1 MTFNISISKVTVNS
15 KNVIDYSLNCSRSHR
30 SSNVDIDITIT
41 GTNDAPVVSGP
52 VTDTTNDQA
61 APLTV
66 DLLANASDVD
76 AGGTLG
82 DDLDVASVSITGLV
96 DGSTAWAETIDYT
109 VDPETGELVIDPTQ
123 FNSLDE
129 TQTLVLTVNYNV
141 VDEAGAVTPA
151 TATVTV
157 NGTNDAPYVV
167 GTTGLEDSVTEI
179 EDGEKVT
186 FTAEVDVRPEFE
198 LPDYKAITV
207 EVDAAEAN
215 DADIDEHIDNLR
227 TRFASLKDVDRA
239 CADGDVLLVDIAGS
253 TDSGDDVDDLSGNA
267 MSYEMGTDGMLPGF
281 DDAVRGASAGETRTF
296 PFTPSNGDW
305 AGVPLT
311 VTATVT
317 AVRERELPALDEE
330 FVTMASEFDTV
341 DELRE
346 DARTRVGR
354 LKRMEQGQQAR
365 EKVNEALMASVDI
378 PVPEGVIAAEVDV
391 HFEDG
396 HEASDEQRAEIEQQ
410 SREAL
415 KRQFILDRI
424 AEVEEVSVG
433 ESELSNWLMQQAPR
447 YGMAPDALA
456 QALVESGQVSM
467 ALSDIRR
474 SKALALVLENA
485 TVTDSNGDAVD
496 LQALESELN
505 EAMQAAQMA
514 QLQAQMAA
522 AESGQ

>member
-1 MTFNISISKVTVNS
+1 MKTDLESLSPTRVKLTVELLFDELQPSFDKAYASIAKQVSVPGFRKGKVPAR
-15 KNVIDYSLNCSRSHR
+15 VIEQRFGRGAVLEEA
-30 SSNVDIDITIT
+30 I
-41 GTNDAPVVSGP
+41 NDAVPKAYEDALREKEIVPVGRP
-52 VTDTTNDQA
+52 E
-61 APLTV
+61 V
-66 DLLANASDVD
+66 D
-76 AGGTLG
+76 
-82 DDLDVASVSITGLV
+82 
-96 DGSTAWAETIDYT
+96 
-109 VDPETGELVIDPTQ
+109 
-123 FNSLDE
+123 
-129 TQTLVLTVNYNV
+129 
-141 VDEAGAVTPA
+141 
-151 TATVTV
+151 
-157 NGTNDAPYVV
+157 
-167 GTTGLEDSVTEI
+167 VTEI

-378 PVPEGVIAAEVDV
+378 PVPEGVIAAEVDAY
-391 HFEDG
+391 FEDG
-396 HEASDEQRAEIEQQ
+396 DEASDEQRAEIEQQ

-415 KRQFILDRI
+415 KSQFILDRI

>member
-1 MTFNISISKVTVNS
+1 MKTDLESLSPTRVKLTVELLFDELQPSFDKAYASIAKQVSVPGFRKGKVPAR
-15 KNVIDYSLNCSRSHR
+15 VIEQRFGRGAVLEEA
-30 SSNVDIDITIT
+30 I
-41 GTNDAPVVSGP
+41 NDAVPKAYEDALREKEIVPVGRP
-52 VTDTTNDQA
+52 E
-61 APLTV
+61 V
-66 DLLANASDVD
+66 D
-76 AGGTLG
+76 
-82 DDLDVASVSITGLV
+82 
-96 DGSTAWAETIDYT
+96 
-109 VDPETGELVIDPTQ
+109 
-123 FNSLDE
+123 
-129 TQTLVLTVNYNV
+129 
-141 VDEAGAVTPA
+141 
-151 TATVTV
+151 
-157 NGTNDAPYVV
+157 
-167 GTTGLEDSVTEI
+167 VTEI

-207 EVDAAEAN
+207 EVDAAEAS

-378 PVPEGVIAAEVDV
+378 PVPEGVIAAEVDAY
-391 HFEDG
+391 FEDG

-415 KRQFILDRI
+415 KSQFILDRI

>member
-1 MTFNISISKVTVNS
+1 MKTDLESLSPTRVKLTVELPFDELQPSFDKAYASIAKQVSVPGFRKGKVPAR
-15 KNVIDYSLNCSRSHR
+15 VIEQRFGRGAVLEEA
-30 SSNVDIDITIT
+30 I
-41 GTNDAPVVSGP
+41 NDAVPKAYEDALREKEIVPVGRP
-52 VTDTTNDQA
+52 E
-61 APLTV
+61 V
-66 DLLANASDVD
+66 D
-76 AGGTLG
+76 
-82 DDLDVASVSITGLV
+82 
-96 DGSTAWAETIDYT
+96 
-109 VDPETGELVIDPTQ
+109 
-123 FNSLDE
+123 
-129 TQTLVLTVNYNV
+129 
-141 VDEAGAVTPA
+141 
-151 TATVTV
+151 
-157 NGTNDAPYVV
+157 
-167 GTTGLEDSVTEI
+167 VTEI

-378 PVPEGVIAAEVDV
+378 PVPEGVIAAEVDA

-396 HEASDEQRAEIEQQ
+396 DEASDEQRAEIEQQ

-415 KRQFILDRI
+415 KSQFILDRI

-505 EAMQAAQMA
+505 EAMHAAQMA

>member
-1 MTFNISISKVTVNS
+1 MKTDLESLSPTRVKLTVELPFDELQPSFDKAYASIAKQVSVPGFRKGKVPAR
-15 KNVIDYSLNCSRSHR
+15 VIEQRFGR
-30 SSNVDIDITIT
+30 GAVIEEAI
-41 GTNDAPVVSGP
+41 NDAVPKAYEDALREKEIVPVGR
-52 VTDTTNDQA
+52 
-61 APLTV
+61 
-66 DLLANASDVD
+66 
-76 AGGTLG
+76 
-82 DDLDVASVSITGLV
+82 
-96 DGSTAWAETIDYT
+96 
-109 VDPETGELVIDPTQ
+109 PEVH
-123 FNSLDE
+123 
-129 TQTLVLTVNYNV
+129 
-141 VDEAGAVTPA
+141 
-151 TATVTV
+151 
-157 NGTNDAPYVV
+157 
-167 GTTGLEDSVTEI
+167 VTEI
-179 EDGEKVT
+179 DDGEKVT
-186 FTAEVDVRPEFE
+186 FTAEVDIRPEFE

-207 EVDAAEAN
+207 EVDAAEAS
-215 DADIDEHIDNLR
+215 DADIDDHIDNLR

-239 CADGDVLLVDIAGS
+239 CADGDVLLVDISGS
-253 TDSGDDVDDLSGNA
+253 TDSGDDVDDLSSSA
-267 MSYEMGTDGMLPGF
+267 MSYELGTDGMLPGF
-281 DDAVRGASAGETRTF
+281 DDAVRGARAGEARTF
-296 PFTPSNGDW
+296 SFTPSNGDW

-317 AVRERELPALDEE
+317 AVRERELPDLDEE

-346 DARTRVGR
+346 DARSRVGR

-378 PVPEGVIAAEVDV
+378 PVPEGVIAAEVEA

-396 HEASDEQRAEIEQQ
+396 HEASDEHRAEIEQQ

-415 KRQFILDRI
+415 KSQFILDRI

>member
-1 MTFNISISKVTVNS
+1 MYVKTDLESLSPTRVKLTVELLFDELQPSFDKAYASIAKQVSVPGFRKGKVPAR
-15 KNVIDYSLNCSRSHR
+15 VIEQRFGRGAVLEEA
-30 SSNVDIDITIT
+30 I
-41 GTNDAPVVSGP
+41 NDAVPKAYEDALREKEIVPVGRP
-52 VTDTTNDQA
+52 E
-61 APLTV
+61 V
-66 DLLANASDVD
+66 D
-76 AGGTLG
+76 
-82 DDLDVASVSITGLV
+82 
-96 DGSTAWAETIDYT
+96 
-109 VDPETGELVIDPTQ
+109 
-123 FNSLDE
+123 
-129 TQTLVLTVNYNV
+129 
-141 VDEAGAVTPA
+141 
-151 TATVTV
+151 
-157 NGTNDAPYVV
+157 
-167 GTTGLEDSVTEI
+167 VTEI

-378 PVPEGVIAAEVDV
+378 PVPEGVIAAEVDA

-396 HEASDEQRAEIEQQ
+396 DEASDEQRAEIEQQ

-415 KRQFILDRI
+415 KSQFILDRI

>member
-1 MTFNISISKVTVNS
+1 MYVKTDLESLSPTRVKLTVELLFDELQPSFDKAYASIAKQVSVPGFRKGKVPAR
-15 KNVIDYSLNCSRSHR
+15 VIEQRFGRGAVLEEA
-30 SSNVDIDITIT
+30 I
-41 GTNDAPVVSGP
+41 NDAVPKAYEDALREKEIVPVGRP
-52 VTDTTNDQA
+52 E
-61 APLTV
+61 V
-66 DLLANASDVD
+66 D
-76 AGGTLG
+76 
-82 DDLDVASVSITGLV
+82 
-96 DGSTAWAETIDYT
+96 
-109 VDPETGELVIDPTQ
+109 
-123 FNSLDE
+123 
-129 TQTLVLTVNYNV
+129 
-141 VDEAGAVTPA
+141 
-151 TATVTV
+151 
-157 NGTNDAPYVV
+157 
-167 GTTGLEDSVTEI
+167 VTEI

-239 CADGDVLLVDIAGS
+239 CADGDVLLVNIAGS

-378 PVPEGVIAAEVDV
+378 PVPEGVIAAEVDA

-396 HEASDEQRAEIEQQ
+396 DEASDEQRAEIEQQ

-415 KRQFILDRI
+415 KSQFILDRI

>member
-1 MTFNISISKVTVNS
+1 MKTDLESLSPTRVKLTVELPFDELQPSFDKAYASIAKQVSVPGFRKGKVPAR
-15 KNVIDYSLNCSRSHR
+15 VIEQRFGRGAVLEEA
-30 SSNVDIDITIT
+30 I
-41 GTNDAPVVSGP
+41 NDAVPKAYEDALREKEIVPVGRP
-52 VTDTTNDQA
+52 E
-61 APLTV
+61 V
-66 DLLANASDVD
+66 D
-76 AGGTLG
+76 
-82 DDLDVASVSITGLV
+82 
-96 DGSTAWAETIDYT
+96 
-109 VDPETGELVIDPTQ
+109 
-123 FNSLDE
+123 
-129 TQTLVLTVNYNV
+129 
-141 VDEAGAVTPA
+141 
-151 TATVTV
+151 
-157 NGTNDAPYVV
+157 
-167 GTTGLEDSVTEI
+167 VTEI

-186 FTAEVDVRPEFE
+186 FTAEVEVRPEFE

-207 EVDAAEAN
+207 EVDAAEAS

-305 AGVPLT
+305 AGVLLT

-378 PVPEGVIAAEVDV
+378 PVPEGVIAAEVDA

-415 KRQFILDRI
+415 KSQFILDRI

>member
-1 MTFNISISKVTVNS
+1 MKTDLESLSPTRVKLTVELLFDELQPSFDKAYASIAKQVSVPGFRKGKVPAR
-15 KNVIDYSLNCSRSHR
+15 VIEQRFGRGAVLEEA
-30 SSNVDIDITIT
+30 I
-41 GTNDAPVVSGP
+41 NDAVPKAYEDALREKEIVPVGRP
-52 VTDTTNDQA
+52 E
-61 APLTV
+61 V
-66 DLLANASDVD
+66 D
-76 AGGTLG
+76 
-82 DDLDVASVSITGLV
+82 
-96 DGSTAWAETIDYT
+96 
-109 VDPETGELVIDPTQ
+109 
-123 FNSLDE
+123 
-129 TQTLVLTVNYNV
+129 
-141 VDEAGAVTPA
+141 
-151 TATVTV
+151 
-157 NGTNDAPYVV
+157 
-167 GTTGLEDSVTEI
+167 VTEI

-227 TRFASLKDVDRA
+227 THFASLKDVDRI

-253 TDSGDDVDDLSGNA
+253 TDSGDDVDDLSGSA

-378 PVPEGVIAAEVDV
+378 PVPEGVIAAEVDA

-396 HEASDEQRAEIEQQ
+396 DEASDEQRAEIEQQ

-415 KRQFILDRI
+415 KSQFILDRI

>member
-1 MTFNISISKVTVNS
+1 MKTDLESLSPTRVKLTVELLFDELQPSFDKAYASIAKQVSVPGFRKGKVPAR
-15 KNVIDYSLNCSRSHR
+15 VIEQRFGRGAVLEEA
-30 SSNVDIDITIT
+30 I
-41 GTNDAPVVSGP
+41 NDAVPKAYEEALREKEVVPVGRP
-52 VTDTTNDQA
+52 E
-61 APLTV
+61 V
-66 DLLANASDVD
+66 D
-76 AGGTLG
+76 
-82 DDLDVASVSITGLV
+82 
-96 DGSTAWAETIDYT
+96 
-109 VDPETGELVIDPTQ
+109 
-123 FNSLDE
+123 
-129 TQTLVLTVNYNV
+129 
-141 VDEAGAVTPA
+141 
-151 TATVTV
+151 
-157 NGTNDAPYVV
+157 
-167 GTTGLEDSVTEI
+167 VTEI

-378 PVPEGVIAAEVDV
+378 PVPEGVIAAEVDA

-396 HEASDEQRAEIEQQ
+396 DEASDEQRAEIEQQ

-415 KRQFILDRI
+415 KSQFILDRI

>member
-1 MTFNISISKVTVNS
+1 MKTDLESLSPTRVKLTVELPFDELQPSFDKAYASIAKQVSVPGFRKGKVPAR
-15 KNVIDYSLNCSRSHR
+15 VIEQRFGRGAVLEEA
-30 SSNVDIDITIT
+30 I
-41 GTNDAPVVSGP
+41 NDAVPKAYEDALREKEIVPVGRP
-52 VTDTTNDQA
+52 E
-61 APLTV
+61 V
-66 DLLANASDVD
+66 D
-76 AGGTLG
+76 
-82 DDLDVASVSITGLV
+82 
-96 DGSTAWAETIDYT
+96 
-109 VDPETGELVIDPTQ
+109 
-123 FNSLDE
+123 
-129 TQTLVLTVNYNV
+129 
-141 VDEAGAVTPA
+141 
-151 TATVTV
+151 
-157 NGTNDAPYVV
+157 
-167 GTTGLEDSVTEI
+167 VTEI

-207 EVDAAEAN
+207 EVDAAEAS

-378 PVPEGVIAAEVDV
+378 PVPEGVIAAEVDAY
-391 HFEDG
+391 FEDG

-415 KRQFILDRI
+415 KSQFILDRI